1 MNIPAV
7 NIEAAGDQRPLDA
20 SAQLLQFYADIADT
34 LPGSRHAAI
43 RTMRD
48 EAIAGFA
55 AKGLPH
61 RRIEEWKY
69 TDLRRL
75 MSEAYA
81 PDAERP
87 GITAATIE
95 AALGELARIDA
106 FKLVFVNGALQPKLS
121 DIGGLPKGVELT
133 QPCRRSQIP
142 TRMAARRARQDQ
154 SAGRRYRLAAQHG
167 LHDRRRGAAPRRGR
181 EA

>member
-20 SAQLLQFYADIADT
+20 SAQLLQLYADIADT
-34 LPGSRHAAI
+34 LPGSGHAAI
-43 RTMRD
+43 RTLRD

-55 AKGLPH
+55 ARGLPH

-81 PDAERP
+81 PAAERSTV
-87 GITAATIE
+87 TAAALE

-106 FKLVFVNGALQPKLS
+106 LKLVFVNGAFQPKLS
-121 DIGGLPKGVELT
+121 DMRDLPKGVELASLGDT
-133 QPCRRSQIP
+133 FKSVLSRREFH
-142 TRMAARRARQDQ
+142 R
-154 SAGRRYRLAAQHG
+154 
-167 LHDRRRGAAPRRGR
+167 
-181 EA
+181 